1 MKKSQ
6 KVFGATL
13 LVIGALLAAGCSAQ
27 SNSTATTGAGVLDA
41 SFGTANDGTANG
53 VVDTSV
59 GAGNDKATDVAVQ
72 ADGKIIAV
80 GEHVDGSSTNVV
92 LARYNVDG
100 SLDDSFGSA
109 NDGTPNGLVNTSLG
123 NGDDHAR
130 SVALQSDGKIVVTG
144 DHVEGSSTNIFVARY
159 NVDGS
164 LDDSFG
170 TANDGT
176 ANGVVN
182 ISLGNGDDTAT
193 SVALQSDGKIVV
205 AGYHVNGAS
214 TDVIVA
220 RLSADG
226 SLDESFG
233 TATDS
238 TPNGITNTS
247 IGDGNDQA
255 RDLVIAAD
263 GKIVVAGTHVGVD
276 GSSDIAVLR
285 YNTDGSLDESFG
297 TSNDGTANGIV
308 DQSLG
313 SGDDVACGIAL
324 QSDGKIVVVGN
335 HSADS
340 SNDIAV
346 IRFNTDGSLDDSF
359 GTATD
364 NTPNGVV
371 NTSLGAGDDFACGLA
386 IAADGKILVGGYHQD
401 GDSTNVA
408 VLRFATDGSLD
419 PTFGVAVDGTQ
430 NGVVNTSI
438 GDGNDVASAI
448 ALQTDGKLLVA
459 GYHANGDSTDII
471 VLRYLTK

>member
-13 LVIGALLAAGCSAQ
+13 LVIGTLLAAGCSAQ

-80 GEHVDGSSTNVV
+80 GDHVDGSSTNVV

-130 SVALQSDGKIVVTG
+130 GVALQSDGKIVVTG

-205 AGYHVNGAS
+205 AG
-214 TDVIVA
+214 
-220 RLSADG
+220 
-226 SLDESFG
+226 
-233 TATDS
+233 
-238 TPNGITNTS
+238 
-247 IGDGNDQA
+247 
-255 RDLVIAAD
+255 
-263 GKIVVAGTHVGVD
+263 THVGVD

-313 SGDDVACGIAL
+313 SGNDVACGIAL

-359 GTATD
+359 GTAAD

-386 IAADGKILVGGYHQD
+386 IAADGKILVGGYHLD

-459 GYHANGDSTDII
+459 GYHANGDSTDIT